1 MNQDQITG
9 AILRILM
16 TVVISV
22 AIVGIL
28 KLFGNH
34 LPWWY
39 TFILAF
45 CVNLT
50 IRMYENSSK

>member
-1 MNQDQITG
+1 MNQDQITR

-28 KLFGNH
+28 KYFGNH

-39 TFILAF
+39 TFALAF
-45 CVNLT
+45 CVNIT
-50 IRMYENSSK
+50 IRMFEDSSK